1 MEVAGRIQRRW
12 LAFARHAVPAALDG
26 SKHWAPYEEEKRS
39 TLLIDSADTLVSDP
53 RSRTARRL
61 GQRRDGVQLTSVE
74 CRGRSSSR
82 STGREALTAAIR
94 MIGIDRATKV
104 DAIPS

>member
-53 RSRTARRL
+53 DHGYCASPGANDVM
-61 GQRRDGVQLTSVE
+61 GFN
-74 CRGRSSSR
+74 
-82 STGREALTAAIR
+82 
-94 MIGIDRATKV
+94 
-104 DAIPS
+104 